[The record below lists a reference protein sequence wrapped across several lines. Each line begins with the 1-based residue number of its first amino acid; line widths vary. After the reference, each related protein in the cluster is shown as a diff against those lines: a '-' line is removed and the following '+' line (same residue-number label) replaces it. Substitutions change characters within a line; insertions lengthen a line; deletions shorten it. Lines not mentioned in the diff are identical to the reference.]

1 MDLFEHCHD
10 AMLPGD
16 AVLLV
21 RPAEWSDR
29 AAHGRVLR
37 RWRACADTL
46 VVRWEAA
53 PPSVREAVVARE
65 ELCHEGRC
73 PEPFGWGDR
82 VRVAAPAA
90 ALARGATGHV
100 VAINAEGWLAV
111 VPDGTIDTIAHLR
124 RADLERL

>member
-29 AAHGRVLR
+29 ATRGRVTR

-53 PPSVREAVVARE
+53 PPSLREAVVPRD
-65 ELCHEGRC
+65 ELRHEGRC
-73 PEPFGWGDR
+73 PASFGPGDR

-90 ALARGATGHV
+90 ALARGTTGRV
-100 VAINAEGWLAV
+100 VALNAAGWLAV
-111 VPDGTIDTIAHLR
+111 VPDGTIDTLGHVR
-124 RADLERL
+124 RAELEHL

>member
-29 AAHGRVLR
+29 AAHGRETR
-37 RWRACADTL
+37 RWRASADIL

-53 PPSVREAVVARE
+53 PPCLREAVVSRD
-65 ELCHEGRC
+65 ELRHAGRC
-73 PEPFGWGDR
+73 PEPFGPGDR
-82 VRVAAPAA
+82 ARVAA
-90 ALARGATGHV
+90 
-100 VAINAEGWLAV
+100 LAV
-111 VPDGTIDTIAHLR
+111 VPDGTIDTLGHVR
-124 RADLERL
+124 RADLEHR